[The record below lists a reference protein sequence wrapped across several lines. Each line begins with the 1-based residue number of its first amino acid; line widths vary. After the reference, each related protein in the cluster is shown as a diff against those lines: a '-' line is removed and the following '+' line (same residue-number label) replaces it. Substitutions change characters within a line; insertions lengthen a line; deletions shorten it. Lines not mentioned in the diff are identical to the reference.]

1 MTYDVAFVAA
11 SALAIVSALGSTG
24 GMLRMFLND
33 FTDGDLFDN
42 TIEPGW
48 SPMTASGLAQWGPPL
63 NRKFLGT
70 NPSPRMIRNVVRALH
85 DDNEIDLSRMVG
97 MLKGMSQ

>member
-1 MTYDVAFVAA
+1 
-11 SALAIVSALGSTG
+11 
-24 GMLRMFLND
+24 
-33 FTDGDLFDN
+33 
-42 TIEPGW
+42 
-48 SPMTASGLAQWGPPL
+48 MTASGLYQWGPPVY
-63 NRKFLGT
+63 RKFLGT